1 MKMGMF
7 KLKRKK
13 SIKKDLS
20 SINLPEHIAMI
31 MDGNGRW
38 AKKRGLPRSLG
49 HRAGVEALRGVI
61 TMSSNIGIKVLTL
74 YAFSTENWSRPEDE
88 VGVLIDLLVEF
99 LSKEIDELNENNV
112 HIRFMGNITKFPEKC
127 RVAIKNAIELT
138 KDNTGLIVNIA
149 LNYGGRSELL
159 RAFKSMVDDV
169 QNGKLDKD
177 NIDENI
183 ISDYLYTKGLP
194 DPDLIIRTSGEM
206 RLSNFML
213 YQSSYSELYIP
224 DVLWPDFNEDR
235 YEEALRDYASRKRRF
250 GKV

>member
-1 MKMGMF
+1 MGIF
-7 KLKRKK
+7 KRKK
-13 SIKKDLS
+13 VAKKDLS
-20 SINLPEHIAMI
+20 SIELPKHIAMI

-38 AKKRGLPRSLG
+38 AKKRGMPRSVG

-61 TMSSNIGIKVLTL
+61 TMSSNIGIKVLSL

-99 LSKEIDELNENNV
+99 LGKEIDELNENNV
-112 HIRFMGNITKFPEKC
+112 HIRFMGDIDKFPEKC
-127 RVAIKNAIELT
+127 RVAIKNAISIT

-159 RAFKSMVDDV
+159 RAFKDMTCDV
-169 QNGKLDKD
+169 QQGKLAID
-177 NIDENI
+177 NVNENT
-183 ISDYLYTKGLP
+183 ISEYLYTKGLP

-224 DVLWPDFNEDR
+224 EVLWPDFNEDR
-235 YEEALRDYASRKRRF
+235 YEEALLDFASRKRRF

>member
-112 HIRFMGNITKFPEKC
+112 HIRFMGNISKFPEKC

-159 RAFKSMVDDV
+159 RAFKLMVDDV

-177 NIDENI
+177 SIDENI

-224 DVLWPDFNEDR
+224 DVLWPDFNEER
-235 YEEALRDYASRKRRF
+235 YEEALMDYASRKRRF